1 LTTLTTKVFSYIRF
15 SSDKQERG
23 DSVRRQTEL
32 AERWVAEN
40 PQLGDLELDTSTYR
54 DFGVSAFKGLNVAET
69 GKLGMFKRAVEDGDI
84 PKGSILVVESLDR
97 ISRQSARKALSI
109 LGDIVDMDITVVT
122 LSDKKT
128 YTKQSLDDDSMSLM
142 LALMVFIRAN
152 EESKMKADRG
162 NANWKRKR
170 QLAVESGRVMSKN
183 VATWIDVCGEKPH
196 QTFVLN
202 EKAATVR
209 LIVEMFMGGRGC
221 QAIAT
226 HLNSSNVPTLR
237 NGQRWEPRSVHSIL
251 SNPAL
256 CGRYVMGE
264 KAIQPKEAAIDGYYP
279 ALISV
284 EQFNEINLMLNTGN
298 VKQRDEIANP
308 VAGICYCSL
317 CGSKMTRFKTKSHGE
332 RLICSA
338 AKVRKCE
345 GGFKTIKLAKVYDR
359 LKLIVKHP
367 KTFGNNNQM
376 KILTLRVV
384 QTDLETKISNVGEAI
399 MLQGHSPA
407 LGARLKALEA
417 EKSILDAQIENEA
430 SRAVLGGSEAMN
442 NRLIEVRE
450 AIEANDIPMVNG
462 LFRRLFDRVVV
473 NVHEQTIN
481 TQWIG

>member
-1 LTTLTTKVFSYIRF
+1 VTTKVFSYIRF
-15 SSDKQERG
+15 SSDKQEQG

-40 PQLGDLELDTSTYR
+40 PQLGELELDTSTYR

-97 ISRQSARKALSI
+97 ISRQSARKAISI
-109 LGDIVDMDITVVT
+109 LGDIVDMDITIVT
-122 LSDKKT
+122 LSDRKT

-152 EESKMKADRG
+152 EESKIKADRG

-183 VATWIDVCGEKPH
+183 VATWIDVVGEKPH

-202 EKAATVR
+202 EKASTVKT
-209 LIVEMFMGGRGC
+209 IVEMFMSGKGC

-251 SNPAL
+251 TNPAL
-256 CGRYVMGE
+256 CGRYIMSE

-284 EQFNEINLMLNTGN
+284 ETFTEISLMIGTGN
-298 VKQRDEIANP
+298 VKARDKVANP
-308 VAGICYCSL
+308 VAGFCHCSV
-317 CGSKMTRFKTKSHGE
+317 CGSKLTRFKTTSHGE
-332 RLICSA
+332 RLICSG
-338 AKVRKCE
+338 AKVKKCA
-345 GGFKTIKLAKVYDR
+345 GGYKSIKLATVFDR
-359 LKLIVKHP
+359 LKLVVKAP
-367 KTFGNNNQM
+367 QTFGSNHSE
-376 KILTLRVV
+376 IVGLRVA
-384 QTDLETKISNVGEAI
+384 QTDLDVKISNVSEAI
-399 MLQGHSPA
+399 AMNGFSAALQSA
-407 LGARLKALEA
+407 LQTLEA
-417 EKSILDAQIENEA
+417 EKADVVAQIEDA
-430 SRAVLGGSEAMN
+430 AQKAVSGGADAMQA
-442 NRLIEVRE
+442 RLAEVKT
-450 AIEANDIPMVNG
+450 AIDDGDIPAVNG
-462 LFRRLFDRVVV
+462 LFRRLFANVVV
-473 NVHEQTIN
+473 NVADGSIK
-481 TQWIG
+481 TQWIGQ